1 MGKLE
6 LAITGMATM
15 EMDIL
20 ESETGPIVE
29 DDNQKKRNHV
39 YKKLSTLCRRIIIT
53 LIILIRVL
61 IYLLYF

>member
-29 DDNQKKRNHV
+29 DDN
-39 YKKLSTLCRRIIIT
+39 
-53 LIILIRVL
+53 
-61 IYLLYF
+61 